1 MNIVMRASLVGLFL
15 CLPALS
21 LKSQEPPKNDRHGN
35 SISIVRNDASTAV
48 TIETRVNGQWQAL
61 KIDPSKDA
69 SIPGDHIRIA
79 TTRADGAVV
88 SIDFPI
94 EAGKKY
100 RVFWN
105 EQAHM
110 WDIANSL

>member
-1 MNIVMRASLVGLFL
+1 MNIVTRASLLGLIL
-15 CLPALS
+15 CLPPLS
-21 LKSQEPPKNDRHGN
+21 LKAQEAPKSDRQGN
-35 SISIVRNDASTAV
+35 SVSIIRNDASAAV

-61 KIDPSKDA
+61 KIDPGKDA
-69 SIPGDHIRIA
+69 NISGDHIRLA
-79 TTRADGAVV
+79 TTRSDGALV

-94 EAGKKY
+94 QAGKKY
-100 RVFWN
+100 RIFWN